1 VPLPEPLQGISRE
14 ILDYFEEPAS
24 SPPYALYVY
33 EPGDEFAVRREM
45 RDLLAFLNARGVDV
59 AAISLADLFWEA
71 IDQSGFYESIVSAE
85 KSNPSDGWALEQVH
99 LSIREILTEKPSLAD
114 RVIAAVDDKP
124 EKCAVLLYRAGALYP
139 VFRTSALLDDLRERL
154 RRPVVLLYPG
164 TVVDPHGLKF
174 MGKCEPTHSY
184 RAKIFERGS
193 L

>member
-1 VPLPEPLQGISRE
+1 MPLPEPLQRISKE
-14 ILDYFEEPAS
+14 ILDYFEGPTS

-33 EPGDEFAVRREM
+33 EPGDELAVRREM
-45 RDLLAFLNARGVDV
+45 RDLLANLNARGVDV
-59 AAISLADLFWEA
+59 AAVSLADLFWEA
-71 IDQSGFYESIVSAE
+71 IDQSGFYENIVNSE
-85 KSNPSDGWALEQVH
+85 KSNPGDEWTLEQVH
-99 LSIREILTEKPSLAD
+99 VSIREILTEKPSLAD
-114 RVIAAVDDKP
+114 RVIAGVDDKP

-184 RAKIFERGS
+184 RAKIFERSS